1 MPFILQL
8 GQSGRAEVRH
18 EARATS
24 AATVQLLHVARGGW
38 NGYQELTHVAG
49 TRPAGTAEL
58 LHVAL
63 AWRPAPG
70 QDAPP
75 APQVIYGTVPATV
88 RVRTSLG
95 NPVSVELSDDGTG
108 PTGTITLPGVIT
120 PGEGSVT
127 ATVEV
132 QGSGGT
138 AGTLEGVSQPYSVRT
153 SVRQVTLDLD
163 DQWEVD
169 ETRGLE
175 RTTVRAHTAAAV
187 RLSTVRLPELVDF
200 IRKPTPR
207 PERGQDCRARPE
219 PQTMRVSG
227 VVARAVQAAGVSLSF
242 GPNVDPLAGE
252 VWTEWDTPYSTA
264 GKTPQ
269 QILDDT
275 YLAIGWHPVI
285 RRFGS
290 FVQLLIL
297 PPGGSDGTL
306 DTTGDDLLSGGT
318 RRQESAQLPAS
329 VVMTGADLLVDLP
342 DLGNLIQLAPD
353 PTGFEQE
360 IRPNLQWLRS
370 APTPDGKG
378 EVRTAYNK
386 VLGQI
391 TGVYSTV
398 TQRLTVQ
405 EQVNGQT
412 VTREFGRVLTSEEHT
427 TSTYH
432 PTCADMLLRQQTV
445 KSSWGY
451 TVATKVSTEITGAY
465 GFISAV
471 TAGDPLG
478 EETELIEQTWS
489 PEGWLQS
496 RIKTTRKLSS
506 VQQANPDGDLTE
518 RGPLAPFEFLER
530 VRFETFRPSGSGWL
544 MEWRESG
551 GIPVPVYD
559 ADSFDPVRLG
569 VRGGTVTSGTELMDA
584 APTRVTCPDPCSK
597 RQRAIPNAVQ
607 IRADAGRQ
615 GTEVTRSASWTRDRG
630 TLVTYARWVAADLA
644 QRTTRTR
651 TLIGVP
657 PIVPGMA
664 AQDAD
669 GRGLRGVVQSVT
681 VQVGSGQASTEA
693 ITHEPQPPRLSE
705 NAYRSTQTTYRDIVL
720 FRQVGGVTVQ
730 HFTGQFDGNAPRF
743 KNVFV
748 RVAGTQYPS
757 PLDELEWIDNP
768 RYGPTATGNY
778 GQEAL

>member
-1 MPFILQL
+1 MPFILQWRQTDAAPDL
-8 GQSGRAEVRH
+8 AEILH
-18 EARATS
+18 EAQATS
-24 AATVQLLHVARGGW
+24 AATVQVLHVARGGW

-63 AWRPAPG
+63 AWRPASI

-75 APQVIYGTVPATV
+75 APQVIYGMVPATV

-95 NPVSVELSDDGTG
+95 DPVSVELSDDGTG
-108 PTGTITLPGVIT
+108 PTGTVTLPGVIT
-120 PGEGSVT
+120 PGEGTVT
-127 ATVEV
+127 AVIEV
-132 QGSGGT
+132 QGGD
-138 AGTLEGVSQPYSVRT
+138 RT
-153 SVRQVTLDLD
+153 STRQVVLDLD

-175 RTTVRAHTAAAV
+175 RTTIRAHTAAAV
-187 RLSTVRLPELVDF
+187 RLGTLRLPELVDF
-200 IRKPTPR
+200 VRKPTPR
-207 PERGQDCRARPE
+207 PERGQDCQSRPE
-219 PQTMRVSG
+219 PQAMQVSA
-227 VVARAVQAAGVSLSF
+227 VVARAVQAAGVFLSF
-242 GPNVDPLAGE
+242 GPNLDPLTGE

-275 YLAIGWHPVI
+275 YFAIGWHPVI

-360 IRPNLQWLRS
+360 ILPNLQWLRS

-391 TGVYSTV
+391 VGVYSTT

-432 PTCADMLLRQQTV
+432 PACRDMLLRQETV
-445 KSSWGY
+445 KRSWGY
-451 TVATKVSTEITGAY
+451 TVATQVRTEITGAY
-465 GFISAV
+465 GFISPV
-471 TAGDPLG
+471 PAGDPLG

-506 VQQANPDGDLTE
+506 VQQANPDGDLSE

-559 ADSFDPVRLG
+559 AESFDPVRLG
-569 VRGGTVTSGTELMDA
+569 VRGGTVTSGAEPMDA

-597 RQRAIPNAVQ
+597 RRRAIPNVVQ

-615 GTEVTRSASWTRDRG
+615 GTEITRSVSWTRERG
-630 TLVTYARWVAADLA
+630 TLATYARWVAADLA
-644 QRTTRTR
+644 QRVTRTR

-657 PIVPGMA
+657 PVVPGMA
-664 AQDAD
+664 VQDMD
-669 GRGLRGVVQSVT
+669 GRGLRGVLQSVA
-681 VQVGSGQASTEA
+681 VQVSSGQASTEV

-705 NAYRSTQTTYRDIVL
+705 HAHQPPQTTYRDIVL

-730 HFTGQFDGNAPRF
+730 HFTGQFDGDAPRF
-743 KNVFV
+743 ENIFV
-748 RVAGTQYPS
+748 RVAGTQYPN
-757 PLDELEWIDNP
+757 PLDELEWIDDP